1 MGPRR
6 GADAGWSKALSARHC
21 GRGAR
26 ILGGMESAGS
36 RPSLT
41 APARTVAA
49 WVGSL
54 PPAVLVGLT
63 LAACLGL
70 AALARLLGSSAWL
83 WVTLAGGGFLV
94 AYGRF
99 GTRGV
104 LLVGAALAGSGVGIL
119 FEGVAGWDG
128 AYLLSVGGA
137 LAVADSLD
145 PPPGHL
151 VLVTGAVL
159 AAIGLIIGMASRG
172 PTQAIVV
179 ACLMAAAMAIFIAL
193 DGRRQA

>member
-1 MGPRR
+1 
-6 GADAGWSKALSARHC
+6 
-21 GRGAR
+21 
-26 ILGGMESAGS
+26 MEGTGT
-36 RPSLT
+36 RPSLSSS
-41 APARTVAA
+41 ARKVTG

-63 LAACLGL
+63 LAACLAL

-94 AYGRF
+94 AHGRY

-145 PPPGHL
+145 PPPGHV
-151 VLVTGAVL
+151 VLVTGGVL
-159 AAIGLIIGMASRG
+159 GAIGLVLGLASQG
-172 PTQAIVV
+172 TAKAVV
-179 ACLMAAAMAIFIAL
+179 LASVMAAVAALVIAL
-193 DGRRQA
+193 DSRDRR

>member
-1 MGPRR
+1 MV
-6 GADAGWSKALSARHC
+6 AGW
-21 GRGAR
+21 
-26 ILGGMESAGS
+26 
-36 RPSLT
+36 
-41 APARTVAA
+41 VA
-49 WVGSL
+49 SL
-54 PPAVLVGLT
+54 PPPVLVGLT
-63 LAACLGL
+63 LAACLAL

-83 WVTLAGGGFLV
+83 WVTLAGGGFLI
-94 AYGRF
+94 AYGRY

-104 LLVGAALAGSGVGIL
+104 LLVGAALAGSGIGIL

-159 AAIGLIIGMASRG
+159 GAIGLVIGLGSQG
-172 PTQAIVV
+172 TTKAIVL
-179 ACLMAAAMAIFIAL
+179 ACTMAAVAALFIAL
-193 DGRRQA
+193 DSRANRH